1 MLIEMKR
8 RLSVLI
14 NAQLLKEFKEE
25 VLARYGK
32 LYARMGESVEE
43 ALREWLRKGK

>member
-14 NAQLLKEFKEE
+14 DSKLLQQFKEE
-25 VLARYGK
+25 VLARHGK
-32 LYARMGESVEE
+32 LYARMGQSVEE
-43 ALREWLRKGK
+43 ALREWIKRK